1 MRKPIL
7 TFIGLIILTSSFGQK
22 ELCNTKSEK
31 HKQVCGT
38 KYFLIPPTGFIAAP
52 NFQGFQQL
60 NSGASILLMEI
71 PGPYIETTKGFNE
84 EGLKTQGVI
93 LRKKE
98 EIKVNGLQGII
109 LTTEQFAYGT
119 NFKKYILV
127 FGDSE
132 FTTIINGT
140 FPNEIKDLD
149 IDILESMYSI
159 AYEADLTIDP
169 LSAVPFSINT
179 ENTKLKFAKNM
190 SGSLLYTV
198 DGKVPTGSEDKTS
211 FIAGLSLANIQTID
225 KKLTAINRIKKL
237 PFTEIKIVEEQ
248 ILPIEIDGISG
259 YEIVADGYNESG
271 VKEMIFQ
278 VMLFTDNGYYIMIG
292 TTQND
297 FQNNLDLFKKV
308 SKTLKR
314 K

>member
-1 MRKPIL
+1 
-7 TFIGLIILTSSFGQK
+7 
-22 ELCNTKSEK
+22 
-31 HKQVCGT
+31 
-38 KYFLIPPTGFIAAP
+38 
-52 NFQGFQQL
+52 
-60 NSGASILLMEI
+60 
-71 PGPYIETTKGFNE
+71 
-84 EGLKTQGVI
+84 
-93 LRKKE
+93 
-98 EIKVNGLQGII
+98 
-109 LTTEQFAYGT
+109 
-119 NFKKYILV
+119 
-127 FGDSE
+127 
-132 FTTIINGT
+132 
-140 FPNEIKDLD
+140 
-149 IDILESMYSI
+149 MYSI

-169 LSAVPFSINT
+169 LSAVSFSINT

-259 YEIVADGYNESG
+259 YEIVADGFNESG